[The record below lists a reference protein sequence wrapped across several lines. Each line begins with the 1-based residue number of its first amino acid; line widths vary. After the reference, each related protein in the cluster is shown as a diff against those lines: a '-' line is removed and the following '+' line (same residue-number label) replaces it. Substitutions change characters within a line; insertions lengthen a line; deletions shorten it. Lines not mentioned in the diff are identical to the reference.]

1 MAKAKKFK
9 RPRIFSKSNLTVVVL
24 AILGFQT
31 YPNFTNQQLDIHS
44 NTDSY
49 GEESVSNEATL
60 IENQIAD
67 SFNGRL
73 PFQVNFTDSQI
84 IIRVPKLN
92 LFDFTQLY
100 APNMVHILKKI
111 QGDTLPR
118 SLKKIRLSVGDQ
130 TQVFSISAIKE
141 ANFSTEKIKEFS
153 QEQWGQISNKPK
165 ITTKTTSSPKSPV
178 SSKSTRD
185 GLENFT
191 KS

>member
-1 MAKAKKFK
+1 M
-9 RPRIFSKSNLTVVVL
+9 
-24 AILGFQT
+24 
-31 YPNFTNQQLDIHS
+31 
-44 NTDSY
+44 
-49 GEESVSNEATL
+49 

-153 QEQWGQISNKPK
+153 QEQWGQISKQTYQDYYQNYVLPK
-165 ITTKTTSSPKSPV
+165 ITRK
-178 SSKSTRD
+178 
-185 GLENFT
+185 
-191 KS
+191 

>member
-49 GEESVSNEATL
+49 GEENASNEATL

-153 QEQWGQISNKPK
+153 QEQWGQISKQTYQDNNQNYVLPK
-165 ITTKTTSSPKSPV
+165 ITRK
-178 SSKSTRD
+178 
-185 GLENFT
+185 
-191 KS
+191 

>member
-49 GEESVSNEATL
+49 GEENASNEATL

-141 ANFSTEKIKEFS
+141 ANFSTDKIKEFS
-153 QEQWGQISNKPK
+153 QEQWGQISKQTYQDYYQNYVLPK
-165 ITTKTTSSPKSPV
+165 ITRK
-178 SSKSTRD
+178 
-185 GLENFT
+185 
-191 KS
+191 